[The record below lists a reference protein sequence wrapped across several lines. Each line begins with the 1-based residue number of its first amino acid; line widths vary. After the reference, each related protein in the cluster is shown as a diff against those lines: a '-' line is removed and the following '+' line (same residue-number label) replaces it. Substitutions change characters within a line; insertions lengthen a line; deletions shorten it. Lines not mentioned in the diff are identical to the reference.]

1 MWITGRVFAILSLS
15 CGSLTTLLSWL
26 ISTVLPPT
34 DVNWKVTSI
43 LSAVTAVLQVPVFLL
58 FESDPCSDYGSNHEC
73 TVSAGCYLLICS
85 TVCWV
90 SVTVLTQCV
99 DPPLWAVELDAWRTN
114 KGERGEFPTGASN
127 DRSRSGMILVGDD
140 DDDEEKQKRG
150 GIEARCGGTGL
161 EDEDANLYYLDAA
174 TRLRRQKHQN
184 QHAPPSQRLT
194 FAGRIRT
201 ARRWVQCKART
212 LPFVGTTFQSAPLV
226 LTGTASAEHDNGDS
240 LTASDHHLDVRAMDE
255 FQDEEE
261 LVDAYSRTMVVARP
275 KSVPSQVDG
284 SYYADSNNSRLLL
297 KVMPNGKRPGCD
309 QKSDTT
315 FNSLDDH
322 VRLAEEQ
329 RLRNLEE
336 GNGMDNSLGESSD
349 VERQKLEG
357 ESAEETIM
365 RWKSKNIADVGR
377 LRSAATTTGE
387 RSVPTPVIKNT
398 KHIGE
403 FRDDDVEKPPPPMEE
418 GMDLQENHPPPP
430 SIAASSNYNSPP
442 KDSDNTSPCDA
453 QLLAGATRVALTA
466 DGIAAHAI
474 SDSKWQQHPEPEQHL
489 ECAESVSDTPS
500 SSLYHPNGEQL
511 VYSSLEDIRAA
522 QEENAEHLH
531 DDLLDFVAADKG
543 LAASPGKYVGREPP
557 LPGDPTWLAVA
568 VDDSPADHET
578 KQPTRA
584 AAAAAV
590 AVGSMS
596 KLKRSA
602 SHSRKITSSFRALS
616 RKVAHRKS
624 RKTQQERVCY
634 APMSLDESTSTR
646 KSLHQGRGDD
656 GICSDDNKEQEVPP
670 PPPSPMES
678 ESETTHER
686 AEAGWLAG
694 EMDVEQTTEES
705 GLDSDMDTAEADAA
719 ARYSATLVS
728 DWDALHAA
736 AASGYLA
743 AVRSNSPLPPLLA
756 TDRTRERLEEENAQ
770 EVKPETEP
778 EPVYHSSETTSD
790 ATPSSLSVSSL
801 DKLSHGNHSHGGSR
815 HSETHSSCDSSLTT
829 SNDEDESRC
838 TSSDSECGKA
848 MVVLGVAQRNAS
860 SRGRIVGNRKKRRR
874 RKKSKRGGRKSLSR
888 GSGSDSIASSLS
900 KTSLLDCTID
910 EETDVDL
917 RAMESSDSGD
927 RANETKDTTMPTTTT
942 TAIAVQA
949 INDAGKKGADE
960 DIPTAIAEPL
970 SNNPVTPPRPSAP
983 PPSAVEKLLTMDA
996 STPTPSAY
1004 SASRS
1009 SLFDGTI
1016 GSDETPVPQPEEA
1029 GVGGAGYENENVDQ
1043 SFSTGQEANGTFCAS
1058 SPGLS
1063 SSGNSSRVSEVL
1075 RRATLANNPQERRV
1089 NTQTLEGEWGGGYT
1103 PSGDDVTEDDD
1114 ERYNSAYATNL
1125 RRTRSMSV
1133 PRTNPNGWMH
1143 TGRSLVHPAPV
1154 SPETSD
1160 AEEDDLA
1167 TGMCNGSSASSLVGM
1182 EGRNRG
1188 KSSSRSSWREE
1199 RLFRSGL
1206 HDTDDG
1212 RGGLVS
1218 DEESSEETDDD
1229 CSGSSSD
1236 GESGRGGG
1244 RSHRRSKR
1252 EVTSVASSRRAR
1264 SARVRRLQREASL
1277 VSSHGGG
1284 DGSGGED
1291 NQGKRG
1297 RVCDSPHPPSSLP
1310 SRRRR
1315 NKSKTSSRSDRQ
1327 GVVITVMRE
1336 GSRHRTS
1343 NSGRRVR
1350 GLDEASM

>member
-1 MWITGRVFAILSLS
+1 MWKTGRVFAILSLS

-58 FESDPCSDYGSNHEC
+58 FESNPCSDYGSNHEC
-73 TVSAGCYLLICS
+73 TVSTGCYLLICS

-114 KGERGEFPTGASN
+114 KGERGEFPTGART
-127 DRSRSGMILVGDD
+127 DRSRSGMVLVGDD
-140 DDDEEKQKRG
+140 DDDEERQQRG
-150 GIEARCGGTGL
+150 GIEARCGGTRL
-161 EDEDANLYYLDAA
+161 EDEDANLYSLDFAA
-174 TRLRRQKHQN
+174 RLRPQKHQH
-184 QHAPPSQRLT
+184 QHAPLSRRLT

-212 LPFVGTTFQSAPLV
+212 LPVIGTTFQSAPLV
-226 LTGTASAEHDNGDS
+226 LTGTASAEHDNCDS
-240 LTASDHHLDVRAMDE
+240 STASENHPDVRAMDE

-261 LVDAYSRTMVVARP
+261 LFDAYSRTMVVARP

-284 SYYADSNNSRLLL
+284 SYYADSDNSRLLL

-329 RLRNLEE
+329 RLHNIEE

-357 ESAEETIM
+357 ESAEDTILL
-365 RWKSKNIADVGR
+365 WQSKNIDEAGR
-377 LRSAATTTGE
+377 LQSVANTTGE

-403 FRDDDVEKPPPPMEE
+403 FRDDDVEKPPPPMDDRT
-418 GMDLQENHPPPP
+418 DLQKDHPPPP
-430 SIAASSNYNSPP
+430 SIAASSNYDSPP
-442 KDSDNTSPCDA
+442 NDGDNTSPDNA
-453 QLLAGATRVALTA
+453 QLLVGATGVALTA
-466 DGIAAHAI
+466 GGIAALGL
-474 SDSKWQQHPEPEQHL
+474 SDSKWKQHPEPEHHPD
-489 ECAESVSDTPS
+489 CVESLSDAPS

-531 DDLLDFVAADKG
+531 EDLLDFVAADKG

-568 VDDSPADHET
+568 VDDSPADHE
-578 KQPTRA
+578 KRQPAGA

-616 RKVAHRKS
+616 KKVGNRKS
-624 RKTQQERVCY
+624 RKRQQERVCY

-646 KSLHQGRGDD
+646 KSLHQGGGSNDVS
-656 GICSDDNKEQEVPP
+656 SDDNNEREVSPP
-670 PPPSPMES
+670 PPPPMES

-705 GLDSDMDTAEADAA
+705 GLDSDMDAAEADAA
-719 ARYSATLVS
+719 ARYSASLVS

-756 TDRTRERLEEENAQ
+756 ADRTREQLEEGNAQ
-770 EVKPETEP
+770 EEEPEP
-778 EPVYHSSETTSD
+778 EPVYHSSETSSD
-790 ATPSSLSVSSL
+790 ATPSSLSASSL

-815 HSETHSSCDSSLTT
+815 NSETHSSCDSSLTT
-829 SNDEDESRC
+829 SNDEDESPC

-848 MVVLGVAQRNAS
+848 VVLGVTQRNAS
-860 SRGRIVGNRKKRRR
+860 SRGRVVGNRKKRRR
-874 RKKSKRGGRKSLSR
+874 RRKSKRGQRKSLSR
-888 GSGSDSIASSLS
+888 GSGNDSIASSLS

-927 RANETKDTTMPTTTT
+927 RASETKDTTMPTTTA
-942 TAIAVQA
+942 TAVAVQA
-949 INDAGKKGADE
+949 INDDGKKGANDE
-960 DIPTAIAEPL
+960 DMPTAIAEPL

-983 PPSAVEKLLTMDA
+983 PPSAVEKLLTMNA

-1016 GSDETPVPQPEEA
+1016 GSEETPVPPPGEA
-1029 GVGGAGYENENVDQ
+1029 GVGGAGYENENVNQ
-1043 SFSTGQEANGTFCAS
+1043 SFSMGQEANGTFCES

-1075 RRATLANNPQERRV
+1075 RRAAVANNPHERRA

-1103 PSGDDVTEDDD
+1103 PSGDDVTEDED
-1114 ERYNSAYATNL
+1114 ERYNSTYATNL
-1125 RRTRSMSV
+1125 RRTRSISV

-1160 AEEDDLA
+1160 AEEADLA
-1167 TGMCNGSSASSLVGM
+1167 TGTCNGLSSSSLVGM
-1182 EGRNRG
+1182 GGSNRG
-1188 KSSSRSSWREE
+1188 KSSGRSSWREE

-1229 CSGSSSD
+1229 RSCSSSE
-1236 GESGRGGG
+1236 GESGRVGG
-1244 RSHRRSKR
+1244 RSHRKNKR

-1277 VSSHGGG
+1277 ASSHGG

-1291 NQGKRG
+1291 DEGRRRG
-1297 RVCDSPHPPSSLP
+1297 RECDSPRPPSSLP
-1310 SRRRR
+1310 NRRRR
-1315 NKSKTSSRSDRQ
+1315 NESKTSSMSDRK
-1327 GVVITVMRE
+1327 GVVITVVRE
-1336 GSRHRTS
+1336 GSRHHMS
-1343 NSGRRVR
+1343 SSGRRVR